1 MSTLSKVLLGM
12 VFLASLGFLWAAAR
26 TVKTWGAYR
35 SAYNAHVARVEQ
47 VEQNV
52 ERIREGDQNQLSIA
66 ELKAEQAVIYYR
78 RGRVW
83 TGCRAVAYN
92 PNTGVVKVRTG
103 LPDPP
108 ELAVGTVVQAFEGAE
123 MLPLGSR
130 CYIGEFKVV
139 ASAPPDPAGQTANVD
154 LEWTH
159 KFTLNDLRTQAQR
172 LQGLD
177 VGAVQGAIG
186 SGDLNAIGTAVLA
199 LRDSLENNAQL
210 SPEAKTTLDFE
221 LGQLAFMVRE
231 MQRVSR
237 NIETWLLYEVMP
249 DDTHVRF
256 AELSE
261 DDLQSLFPPA
271 NPSVMTAQDQER
283 VETIRRQRVEQ
294 YLRHGDEPADEDE
307 KGDILVRV
315 RFTKDFGDPTVDKQ
329 ALAQLHI
336 VDYTNQQNANIPAD
350 VTRLVVKDQEA
361 WVTAE
366 VADELKAMGLA
377 DELERKFHR
386 PLRDYALLFS
396 EYYRESP
403 MLDDRI
409 RATLADRDATLA
421 AVALAEAQN
430 VKLTQYQQALQS
442 EQDLLTA
449 EAKHVADHLSE
460 LTEQVTAV
468 QNTIEQ
474 LEKQNLEWA
483 AKLAD
488 AQAQLQQ
495 KIEAAASAQASSQ

>member
-12 VFLASLGFLWAAAR
+12 VFLAALGFLWAAAR
-26 TVKTWGAYR
+26 TVKTWDAYR
-35 SAYNAHVARVEQ
+35 SAYNAHVERVAQ
-47 VEQNV
+47 VEQNI
-52 ERIREGDQNQLSIA
+52 ERIREGDQDQLSIA
-66 ELKAEQAVIYYR
+66 ELKAAQAVIYYR

-83 TGCRAVAYN
+83 TGCRAISFD

-123 MLPLGSR
+123 MMPLGSR
-130 CYIGEFKVV
+130 YYIGEFKVV
-139 ASAPPDPAGQTANVD
+139 ASAPPDPAGNTANVD

-159 KFTLNDLRTQAQR
+159 KFTLNDLRTQSQR

-177 VGAVQGAIG
+177 VGPVQAAIG
-186 SGDLNAIGTAVLA
+186 RGDLNAIGTEVMT
-199 LRDSLENNAQL
+199 LRDSLENNNQL

-237 NIETWLLYEVMP
+237 NIENWLLYEVMP

-261 DDLQSLFPPA
+261 DDIQSLFPPTS
-271 NPSVMTAQDQER
+271 PDVLTAQDQER
-283 VETIRRQRVEQ
+283 VEAIRRQRVEQ
-294 YLRHGDEPADEDE
+294 YLRHGKDPADEDD
-307 KGDILVRV
+307 KDAILVRV
-315 RFTKDFGDPTVDKQ
+315 RFTKDFGDPTVDKA
-329 ALAQLHI
+329 ALAELRI
-336 VDYTNQQNANIPAD
+336 VDYTNQQDAPIPAD
-350 VTRLVVKDQEA
+350 VTRLVAKDREA
-361 WVTAE
+361 WVTAT
-366 VADELKAMGLA
+366 VADALKAMGLV
-377 DELERKFHR
+377 DEVERKYNR
-386 PLRDYALLFS
+386 PLRDYVLLFS
-396 EYYRESP
+396 EFYRESP

-430 VKLTQYQQALQS
+430 VKLTQYQQALQA
-442 EQDLLTA
+442 EQELLAQEA
-449 EAKHVADHLSE
+449 EYVTEHLTE
-460 LTEQVTAV
+460 LTEQVTKV
-468 QNTIEQ
+468 QQSIEL
-474 LEKQNLEWA
+474 LEKKNQEWA
-483 AKLAD
+483 AKLTD